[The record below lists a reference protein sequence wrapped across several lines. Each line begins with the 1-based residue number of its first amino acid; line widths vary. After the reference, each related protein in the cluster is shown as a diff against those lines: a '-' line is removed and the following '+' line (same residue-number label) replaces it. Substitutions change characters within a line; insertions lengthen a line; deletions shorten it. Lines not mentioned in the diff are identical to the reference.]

1 MYSYINLK
9 NSTLNVL
16 KQHNKLSSDV
26 KWVGCKSFKIPI
38 EEFWKLADRQYDAG
52 YGSQEVA
59 GDLIVVGDSWWLER
73 HEYDGSEWWEY
84 KELPQEPKKILS
96 VPTLFPE
103 KDIGYEYIFLGDFNE
118 K

>member
-1 MYSYINLK
+1 MYGYVNLK
-9 NSTLNVL
+9 NATLNIL
-16 KQHNKLSSDV
+16 KQHNKFPSDI
-26 KWVGCKSFKIPI
+26 KWVGCPSFKIPI
-38 EEFWKLADRQYDAG
+38 KEFWKLADRQYDGG

-84 KELPQEPKKILS
+84 KELPKEPEKILS

-103 KDIGYEYIFLGDFNE
+103 KDTKYEYIYLSDFNE
-118 K
+118 R